1 MHPSR
6 PSDDPIKIARYD
18 VQAITRVGMF
28 LQRAALAEHH
38 ADRGHKKAEL
48 ETLRYAQSPAQ
59 TPRRKRK
66 NR

>member
-38 ADRGHKKAEL
+38 ADRGHKLMA
-48 ETLRYAQSPAQ
+48 LRNAV
-59 TPRRKRK
+59 RRAPGGGPV
-66 NR
+66 